1 MVPATGDE
9 YYLERSAKKGTPEHI
24 ASMGL
29 AEINIAK
36 HRHGPTGVVPMR
48 FNGAYT
54 RFSDMGA
61 PNG

>member
-1 MVPATGDE
+1 MSTTSNG
-9 YYLERSAKKGTPEHI
+9 RRRKGTLEHI

>member
-1 MVPATGDE
+1 VVPATGDE
-9 YYLERSAKKGTPEHI
+9 YYLERSAKKGTLEHI